1 MAGAKE
7 TPRQK
12 LISLMYL
19 VFITMLALNVSK
31 EVLDGF
37 GQMYEKISDANDR
50 VDESN
55 ENIYENIK
63 VNADEKGGKWIGHLR
78 TASEIKEE
86 SDEFYNRIAEIMNQ
100 ITEKQREKDPELK
113 EYAQMDKGEALDVI
127 FFKEGSSDAEDNYS
141 NFLEMI
147 NNYKMHVIQVF
158 GSQYPEYIEM
168 VEARFFTGDEN
179 GNVQNRDGM
188 DEPWF
193 NANFQGF
200 PLVSSLAKFAMMQ
213 NDIRQTEHDV
223 FATLMGKELK
233 MSSNVNESN
242 YISLLKTEKG
252 AYYQGETF
260 DGSIVLGRK
269 GGAQNPNRVDLKLDG
284 RSLTEKDYDLIAGGI
299 KLKVGAGNPGDH
311 EISGDLIFLNDG
323 VESKI
328 PVNQS
333 FAVISKPNA
342 AVISA
347 DKMNVVYRGV
357 ENPMTISIPGIPDNK
372 VSASAPGLRKARGSK
387 YNMIPG
393 KGREVKISASG
404 SLPDGQRVSTTTTF
418 RIKDIPA
425 PQGTVRKQT
434 GSITIPKSSLE
445 ISSIGAVLEDFDFDI
460 TLKTVSFKFKV
471 PGQPTIS
478 INGDRLDSRAK
489 SALRRAKA
497 GQSVQV
503 FDIKVVNPKNPSYKF
518 KKISPVICQLVN

>member
-37 GQMYEKISDANDR
+37 GQMYEKISDANTR

-55 ENIYENIK
+55 DNIFENIK
-63 VNADEKGGKWIGHLR
+63 VNAEEKGGKWIGHLR
-78 TASEIKEE
+78 TAKEIKEE
-86 SDEFYNRIAEIMNQ
+86 SDAFYDRITEIMTQ

-113 EYAQMDKGEALDVI
+113 EYAQMDKGEALDVL
-127 FFKEGSSDAEDNYS
+127 FFKEGSDQAASE
-141 NFLEMI
+141 FLDMI

-168 VEARFFTGDEN
+168 VEARFDTGDEN
-179 GNVQNRDGM
+179 GNIQNRDGM

-213 NDIRQTEHDV
+213 NDVRQTEHDV

-260 DGSIVLGRK
+260 DGSVVLGRK

-284 RSLTEKDYDLIAGGI
+284 RALTDKDYDLIAGGI
-299 KLKVGAGNPGDH
+299 KLKVGAGSPGDH
-311 EISGDLIFLNDG
+311 EISGNLIFLNDG

-328 PVNQS
+328 PVKQS
-333 FAVISKPNA
+333 FAVISKPNS

-372 VSASAPGLRKARGSK
+372 VRASAPGLKKVRGSK
-387 YNMIPG
+387 YNMVPG
-393 KGREVKISASG
+393 KGREIKISASG
-404 SLPDGQRVSTTTTF
+404 TLPDGKKVSTVTKF

-425 PQGTVRKQT
+425 PQGTVRKQS
-434 GSITIPKSSLE
+434 GSVTIPKSSLE

>member
-37 GQMYEKISDANDR
+37 GQMFEKISDANER

-55 ENIYENIK
+55 NNIFENIK
-63 VNADEKGGKWIGHLR
+63 VNAEEKGGKWVGHLR
-78 TASEIKEE
+78 TATEIKKE
-86 SDEFYNRIAEIMNQ
+86 SDEFYDRISEIVSI

-127 FFKEGSSDAEDNYS
+127 FFKEGGGEAAQEFID
-141 NFLEMI
+141 MI
-147 NNYKMHVIQVF
+147 NTYKMHVIQVF

-179 GNVQNRDGM
+179 YNIKNRDGM
-188 DEPWF
+188 DQPWL
-193 NANFQGF
+193 NSNFQGF

-252 AYYQGETF
+252 AYYQGEKF
-260 DGSIVLGRK
+260 DGSVVLGRK

-284 RSLTEKDYDLIAGGI
+284 RPLQENDYELIAGGI
-299 KLKVGAGNPGDH
+299 KLNVSAGSPGDH
-311 EISGDLIFLNDG
+311 EITGDLIFLNDG

-328 PVNQS
+328 PVKQS
-333 FAVISKPNA
+333 FAVISKPNS

-372 VSASAPGLRKARGSK
+372 VIASAPGLKRRKGSK
-387 YNMIPG
+387 YSLTPG
-393 KGREVKISASG
+393 RGREISIKASGTLPDGKTVSTITKFRIKGLPSPSGVVLGETGSVSVPKSALANQKISA
-404 SLPDGQRVSTTTTF
+404 TF
-418 RIKDIPA
+418 
-425 PQGTVRKQT
+425 
-434 GSITIPKSSLE
+434 
-445 ISSIGAVLEDFDFDI
+445 EDFDFDLPI
-460 TLKTVSFKFKV
+460 RVVGFTLSVQGFPDVIVS
-471 PGQPTIS
+471 
-478 INGDRLDSRAK
+478 GDRFDDKAK
-489 SALRRAKA
+489 RTLRSARSGSK
-497 GQSVQV
+497 VTI
-503 FDIKVVNPKNPSYKF
+503 FDIKVKATKNPNLQLQKCR
-518 KKISPVICQLVN
+518 PVIVQII

>member
-1 MAGAKE
+1 MK
-7 TPRQK
+7 
-12 LISLMYL
+12 
-19 VFITMLALNVSK
+19 
-31 EVLDGF
+31 
-37 GQMYEKISDANDR
+37 KISDANTR

-55 ENIYENIK
+55 DNIFENIK

-78 TASEIKEE
+78 TAKEIKEE
-86 SDEFYNRIAEIMNQ
+86 SDEFYSRINEIMTQ
-100 ITEKQREKDPELK
+100 ITEKQREKDPQLI
-113 EYAQMDKGEALDVI
+113 EYSQMDKGEALDVL
-127 FFKEGSSDAEDNYS
+127 FFKEGSDQAASE
-141 NFLEMI
+141 FLDMI
-147 NNYKMHVIQVF
+147 NDYKMHVIQVF

-168 VEARFFTGDEN
+168 VEARFDIGDEN
-179 GNVQNRDGM
+179 GNIQNRDGL

-193 NANFQGF
+193 NSNFQGF
-200 PLVSSLAKFAMMQ
+200 PLVSSMAKLAMMQ

-233 MSSNVNESN
+233 MSSSVNESN

-260 DGSIVLGRK
+260 DGSVVLGRK

-284 RSLTEKDYDLIAGGI
+284 RMLTDKEYDLIAGGI
-299 KLKVGAGNPGDH
+299 KLKVGAGSPGDH
-311 EISGDLIFLNDG
+311 EISGDLIFLNEG

-328 PVNQS
+328 SVKQS
-333 FAVISKPNA
+333 FAVISKPNS

-372 VSASAPGLRKARGSK
+372 VKASAPGLKKSRGSK

-393 KGREVKISASG
+393 KGREIKISASG
-404 SLPDGQRVSTTTTF
+404 TLPDGKKVSTVTKF

-425 PQGTVRKQT
+425 PQGTVRKQS
-434 GSITIPKSSLE
+434 GSVTIPKSSLE

-478 INGDRLDSRAK
+478 INGNRLDSRAK

>member
-37 GQMYEKISDANDR
+37 GQMYEKISDANER

-55 ENIYENIK
+55 NNIFENIK
-63 VNADEKGGKWIGHLR
+63 VNSEEKGGKWVGHLR
-78 TASEIKEE
+78 TAKEIKEE
-86 SDEFYNRIAEIMNQ
+86 SDEFYDRISEIMNK
-100 ITEKQREKDPELK
+100 ITEKQREKDPDLK

-127 FFKEGSSDAEDNYS
+127 FFKEGSDVAAKE
-141 NFLEMI
+141 FLDMI

-168 VEARFFTGDEN
+168 VEARFNTGDEN
-179 GNVQNRDGM
+179 GNIQNRDGL
-188 DEPWF
+188 DEPWL

-200 PLVSSLAKFAMMQ
+200 PLVSSMAKFSMMQ

-233 MSSNVNESN
+233 MSSTVNESN

-260 DGSIVLGRK
+260 DGSVILGRK
-269 GGAQNPNRVDLKLDG
+269 GGAQDPNSVDLKIDG
-284 RSLTEKDYDLIAGGI
+284 RPLQEKDYDLIAGGI
-299 KLKVGAGNPGDH
+299 KLKISAGNPGDH
-311 EISGDLIFLNDG
+311 EIKGDLIFLNEG

-333 FAVISKPNA
+333 FAVISKPNS

-372 VSASAPGLRKARGSK
+372 VSASAPGLKKSRGSK
-387 YNMIPG
+387 YMMTPG
-393 KGREVKISASG
+393 KGREIKIIARG
-404 SLPDGQRVSTTTTF
+404 TLPDGTPISTPTTF

-425 PQGTVRKQT
+425 PQGTVRKQS
-434 GSITIPKSSLE
+434 GSVTIPKSSLE
-445 ISSIGAVLEDFDFDI
+445 ISSVGAVLEDFDFDI

-478 INGDRLDSRAK
+478 INGSRLDGRAK

-497 GQSVQV
+497 GQSVQI

>member
-37 GQMYEKISDANDR
+37 GQMFEKISDANTR

-55 ENIYENIK
+55 DNIFENIK
-63 VNADEKGGKWIGHLR
+63 VNAEEKGGKWIGHLR
-78 TASEIKEE
+78 TAKEIKDE
-86 SDEFYNRIAEIMNQ
+86 SDEFYSRINEIMTQ
-100 ITEKQREKDPELK
+100 ITEKQREKDPQLI
-113 EYAQMDKGEALDVI
+113 EYSQMDKGEALDVL
-127 FFKEGSSDAEDNYS
+127 FFKEGSDQAASE
-141 NFLEMI
+141 FLDMI
-147 NNYKMHVIQVF
+147 NDYKMHVIQVF

-168 VEARFFTGDEN
+168 VEARFDIGDEN
-179 GNVQNRDGM
+179 GNIQNRDGL

-193 NANFQGF
+193 NSNFQGF
-200 PLVSSLAKFAMMQ
+200 PLVSSLAKLAMMQ

-233 MSSNVNESN
+233 MSSSVNESN

-260 DGSIVLGRK
+260 DGSVVLGRK
-269 GGAQNPNRVDLKLDG
+269 GGAQNPNRVNLKLDG
-284 RSLTEKDYDLIAGGI
+284 RTLTDKDYDLIAGGI
-299 KLKVGAGNPGDH
+299 KLKVGAGSPGDH
-311 EISGDLIFLNDG
+311 EISGDLIFLNEG

-328 PVNQS
+328 SVKQS
-333 FAVISKPNA
+333 FAVISKPNS

-372 VSASAPGLRKARGSK
+372 VKASAPGLKKSRGSK

-393 KGREVKISASG
+393 KGREIKISASG
-404 SLPDGQRVSTTTTF
+404 TLPDGKKVSTVTKF

-425 PQGTVRKQT
+425 PQGTVRKQS
-434 GSITIPKSSLE
+434 GSVTIPKSSLE

-478 INGDRLDSRAK
+478 INGNRLDSRAK

>member
-37 GQMYEKISDANDR
+37 GQMYEKISDANTR

-55 ENIYENIK
+55 DAIFENIQI
-63 VNADEKGGKWIGHLR
+63 NAKEKEGKWIGHLR
-78 TASEIKEE
+78 TAKQIKEE
-86 SDEFYNRIAEIMNQ
+86 SDTFYERISEIMNE

-127 FFKEGSSDAEDNYS
+127 FFKEGSDQAAEEFID
-141 NFLEMI
+141 MI
-147 NNYKMHVIQVF
+147 NEYKMHVIQVF

-179 GNVQNRDGM
+179 GNIQNRDGM

-193 NANFQGF
+193 DSSFKGF

-260 DGSIVLGRK
+260 DGSVVLGRK

-284 RSLTEKDYDLIAGGI
+284 KALTDKDYDLIAGGI
-299 KLKVGAGNPGDH
+299 KLKVSAGSPGDH
-311 EISGDLIFLNDG
+311 EISGNLVFLNDG
-323 VESKI
+323 IESKI
-328 PVNQS
+328 AVNQS
-333 FAVISKPNA
+333 FAVISKPNS

-372 VSASAPGLRKARGSK
+372 VSASAPGLKKLRGSK
-387 YNMIPG
+387 YNMTPG
-393 KGREVKISASG
+393 KGREIKISASG
-404 SLPDGQRVSTTTTF
+404 TLPDGQRVSTTTKF

-425 PQGTVRKQT
+425 PQGTVRKQS
-434 GSITIPKSSLE
+434 GSVTIPKSSLE
-445 ISSIGAVLEDFDFDI
+445 ISSIGAELEDFDFDI

-471 PGQPTIS
+471 PGQPTIN
-478 INGDRLDSRAK
+478 INGNKLDSRAK

-497 GQSVQV
+497 GQSIQI

>member
-37 GQMYEKISDANDR
+37 GQMYEKISDANTR

-55 ENIYENIK
+55 DAIFENIQI
-63 VNADEKGGKWIGHLR
+63 NAKEKEGKWIGHLR
-78 TASEIKEE
+78 TAKQIKEE
-86 SDEFYNRIAEIMNQ
+86 SDTFYNRISEIMNE

-127 FFKEGSSDAEDNYS
+127 FFKEGSDQAAEEFID
-141 NFLEMI
+141 MI
-147 NNYKMHVIQVF
+147 NEYKMHVIQVF

-179 GNVQNRDGM
+179 GNIQNRDGM

-193 NANFQGF
+193 DSSFKGF
-200 PLVSSLAKFAMMQ
+200 PIVSSLAKFAMMQ

-260 DGSIVLGRK
+260 DGSVVLGRK

-284 RSLTEKDYDLIAGGI
+284 RALTDKDYDLIAGGI
-299 KLKVGAGNPGDH
+299 KLKVSAGSPGDH
-311 EISGDLIFLNDG
+311 QISGNLVFLNDG
-323 VESKI
+323 VESNI

-333 FAVISKPNA
+333 FAVISKPNS

-372 VSASAPGLRKARGSK
+372 VSASAPGLKKLRGSK
-387 YNMIPG
+387 YNMTPG
-393 KGREVKISASG
+393 KGREIKISASG
-404 SLPDGQRVSTTTTF
+404 TLPDGQRVSTTTKF

-425 PQGTVRKQT
+425 PQGTVRRQS
-434 GSITIPKSSLE
+434 GSVTIPKSSLE
-445 ISSIGAVLEDFDFDI
+445 ISSIGAQLEDFDFDI

-471 PGQPTIS
+471 PGQPTIN
-478 INGDRLDSRAK
+478 INGNKLDSRAK

-497 GQSVQV
+497 GQSIQI

>member
-37 GQMYEKISDANDR
+37 GQMYEKISDANSR

-55 ENIYENIK
+55 DAIFENIEI
-63 VNADEKGGKWIGHLR
+63 NAKEKGGKWVGHLR
-78 TASEIKEE
+78 TAKQIKEE
-86 SDEFYNRIAEIMNQ
+86 SDAFYSRITEIMTQ

-127 FFKEGSSDAEDNYS
+127 FFKEGSDKEAAEFID
-141 NFLEMI
+141 MI
-147 NNYKMHVIQVF
+147 NEYKMHVIQVF

-179 GNVQNRDGM
+179 GNIQNRDGI
-188 DEPWF
+188 DEKWL

-233 MSSNVNESN
+233 MSSSVNESN

-269 GGAQNPNRVDLKLDG
+269 GGAQNPNSVDLKIDG
-284 RSLTEKDYDLIAGGI
+284 RPLQEKDYDLIAGGI
-299 KLKVGAGNPGDH
+299 KLKVSAGSPGDH
-311 EISGDLIFLNDG
+311 EIKGNLIFLNEG

-333 FAVISKPNA
+333 FAVISKPNS

-372 VSASAPGLRKARGSK
+372 VSASAPGLKKLRGSK

-393 KGREVKISASG
+393 KGREIKISASG
-404 SLPDGQRVSTTTTF
+404 TLPDGKRVSTTTEF

-434 GSITIPKSSLE
+434 GSVTIPKSSLE

-478 INGDRLDSRAK
+478 INGNKLDSRAK

>member
-37 GQMYEKISDANDR
+37 GQMYEKISDANTR

-55 ENIYENIK
+55 DNIFENIK
-63 VNADEKGGKWIGHLR
+63 VNAEEKGGKWIGHLR
-78 TASEIKEE
+78 TAKEIKEE
-86 SDEFYNRIAEIMNQ
+86 SDEFYSRINEIMTQ
-100 ITEKQREKDPELK
+100 ITEKQREKDPELR
-113 EYAQMDKGEALDVI
+113 EYSQMDKGEALDVL
-127 FFKEGSSDAEDNYS
+127 FFKEGSDQAASE
-141 NFLEMI
+141 FLDMI

-168 VEARFFTGDEN
+168 VEARFDIGDEN
-179 GNVQNRDGM
+179 GNIQNRDGL

-193 NANFQGF
+193 NSNFQGF
-200 PLVSSLAKFAMMQ
+200 PLVSSMAKLAMMQ

-233 MSSNVNESN
+233 MSSSVNESN

-260 DGSIVLGRK
+260 DGSVVLGRK
-269 GGAQNPNRVDLKLDG
+269 GGAQNPNRVELKLDG
-284 RSLTEKDYDLIAGGI
+284 RTLTDKDYDLIAGGV
-299 KLKVGAGNPGDH
+299 KLKVGAGSPGDH
-311 EISGDLIFLNDG
+311 EISGDLIFLNEG

-328 PVNQS
+328 SVKQS
-333 FAVISKPNA
+333 FAVISKPNS

-372 VSASAPGLRKARGSK
+372 VKASAPGLKKSRGSK

-393 KGREVKISASG
+393 KGREIKISASG
-404 SLPDGQRVSTTTTF
+404 TLPDGKKVSTVTKF

-425 PQGTVRKQT
+425 PQGTVRKQS
-434 GSITIPKSSLE
+434 GSVTIPKSSLE

-478 INGDRLDSRAK
+478 INGNRLDSRAK

>member
-37 GQMYEKISDANDR
+37 GQMYEKISDANTR

-55 ENIYENIK
+55 DNIFENIK
-63 VNADEKGGKWIGHLR
+63 VNAEEKGGKWIGHLR
-78 TASEIKEE
+78 TAKEIKEE
-86 SDEFYNRIAEIMNQ
+86 SDAFYDRITEIMTQ

-127 FFKEGSSDAEDNYS
+127 FFKEGSDQAASE
-141 NFLEMI
+141 FLDMI

-168 VEARFFTGDEN
+168 VEARFDTGDEN
-179 GNVQNRDGM
+179 GNIQNRDGM
-188 DEPWF
+188 DQPWF

-213 NDIRQTEHDV
+213 NDVRQTEHDV

-260 DGSIVLGRK
+260 DGSVVLGRK

-284 RSLTEKDYDLIAGGI
+284 RALTDKDYDLIAGGI
-299 KLKVGAGNPGDH
+299 KLKVGAGSPGDH
-311 EISGDLIFLNDG
+311 EISGNLIFLNDG

-328 PVNQS
+328 PVKQS
-333 FAVISKPNA
+333 FAVISKPNS

-372 VSASAPGLRKARGSK
+372 VRASAPGLKKVRGSK
-387 YNMIPG
+387 YNMVPG
-393 KGREVKISASG
+393 KGREIKISASG
-404 SLPDGQRVSTTTTF
+404 TLPDGKKVSTVTKF

-425 PQGTVRKQT
+425 PQGTVRKQS
-434 GSITIPKSSLE
+434 GSVTIPKSSLE

>member
-37 GQMYEKISDANDR
+37 GQMYEKISDANTR

-55 ENIYENIK
+55 DAIFENIQI
-63 VNADEKGGKWIGHLR
+63 NAKEKEGKWIGHLR
-78 TASEIKEE
+78 TAKQIKEE
-86 SDEFYNRIAEIMNQ
+86 SDTFYERISEIMNE

-113 EYAQMDKGEALDVI
+113 EYAQMDKGETLDVI
-127 FFKEGSSDAEDNYS
+127 FFKEGSGQAAEEFID
-141 NFLEMI
+141 MI
-147 NNYKMHVIQVF
+147 NEYKMHVIQVF

-179 GNVQNRDGM
+179 GNIQNRDGM

-193 NANFQGF
+193 DSSFKGF

-260 DGSIVLGRK
+260 DGSVVLGRK

-284 RSLTEKDYDLIAGGI
+284 RALTDKDYDLIAGGI
-299 KLKVGAGNPGDH
+299 KLKVSAGSPGDH
-311 EISGDLIFLNDG
+311 QISGNLVFLNDG
-323 VESKI
+323 VESNI

-333 FAVISKPNA
+333 FAVISKPNS

-372 VSASAPGLRKARGSK
+372 VSASAPGLKKLRGSK
-387 YNMIPG
+387 YNMTPG
-393 KGREVKISASG
+393 KGREIKISASG
-404 SLPDGQRVSTTTTF
+404 TLPDGQRVSTTTKF

-425 PQGTVRKQT
+425 PQGTVRKQS
-434 GSITIPKSSLE
+434 GSVTIPKSSLE
-445 ISSIGAVLEDFDFDI
+445 ISSIGAELEDFDFDI

-471 PGQPTIS
+471 PGQPTINV
-478 INGDRLDSRAK
+478 NGNKLDSRAK

-497 GQSVQV
+497 GQSVQI
-503 FDIKVVNPKNPSYKF
+503 FDIKVINPKNKSYKF

>member
-37 GQMYEKISDANDR
+37 GQMYEKISDANTR

-55 ENIYENIK
+55 NSIFENIEINSK
-63 VNADEKGGKWIGHLR
+63 EKGGKWVGHLR
-78 TASEIKEE
+78 TANQIKKE
-86 SDEFYNRIAEIMNQ
+86 SDEFYQRISEIMTQ
-100 ITEKQREKDPELK
+100 ITEKQREKDPDLK
-113 EYAQMDKGEALDVI
+113 EYSQMDKGEALDVI
-127 FFKEGSSDAEDNYS
+127 FFKEGSDQTAQE
-141 NFLEMI
+141 FLDMI
-147 NNYKMHVIQVF
+147 NEYKMHVIQVF

-193 NANFQGF
+193 NGNFQGF

-233 MSSNVNESN
+233 MSSSVNESN
-242 YISLLKTEKG
+242 YITLLKTEKG

-269 GGAQNPNRVDLKLDG
+269 GGAQNPNNVDLKIDG
-284 RSLTEKDYDLIAGGI
+284 RVLSEKDYDLIAGGI
-299 KLKVGAGNPGDH
+299 KLKISAGSPGDH
-311 EISGDLIFLNDG
+311 EIEGNLIFLNDG

-333 FAVISKPNA
+333 FAVISKPNS

-357 ENPMTISIPGIPDNK
+357 EN
-372 VSASAPGLRKARGSK
+372 L
-387 YNMIPG
+387 
-393 KGREVKISASG
+393 
-404 SLPDGQRVSTTTTF
+404 SL
-418 RIKDIPA
+418 IHI
-425 PQGTVRKQT
+425 
-434 GSITIPKSSLE
+434 
-445 ISSIGAVLEDFDFDI
+445 
-460 TLKTVSFKFKV
+460 
-471 PGQPTIS
+471 
-478 INGDRLDSRAK
+478 
-489 SALRRAKA
+489 
-497 GQSVQV
+497 
-503 FDIKVVNPKNPSYKF
+503 
-518 KKISPVICQLVN
+518 

>member
-37 GQMYEKISDANDR
+37 GQMYVKISDANQR

-55 ENIYENIK
+55 NNIYENIK
-63 VNADEKGGKWIGHLR
+63 TNAEDKGGKWVGHLR
-78 TASEIKEE
+78 TAEEIKEE
-86 SDEFYNRIAEIMNQ
+86 SDEFYIKIGEIISQ

-113 EYAQMDKGEALDVI
+113 EYAQMDKGEQLDMM
-127 FFKEGSSDAEDNYS
+127 FFKEGSNDAASD
-141 NFLEMI
+141 FLDMI

-179 GNVQNRDGM
+179 GNIQNRDGL

-200 PLVSSLAKFAMMQ
+200 PLVSSLAKFSMMQ

-233 MSSNVNESN
+233 MSSNVNETN

-269 GGAQNPNRVDLKLDG
+269 GGAQNPNRVELSLDG
-284 RSLTEKDYDLIAGGI
+284 RPLSEDDYDLIAGGI
-299 KLKVGAGNPGDH
+299 KLKVGAGSPGDH
-311 EISGDLIFLNDG
+311 EITGDLVFLNDG
-323 VESKI
+323 AESKI

-333 FAVISKPNA
+333 FAVISKPNS

-372 VSASAPGLRKARGSK
+372 VAASAPGLRKLRGSR

-404 SLPDGQRVSTTTTF
+404 SLPDGKKVSTVTNF

-425 PQGTVRKQT
+425 PQGTVRKQS
-434 GSITIPKSSLE
+434 GSFTLPKSSLD
-445 ISSIGAVLEDFDFDI
+445 ISTIGAVLEDFDFDI

-478 INGDRLDSRAK
+478 VNGNRLDSRAK

-518 KKISPVICQLVN
+518 KRISPVICQLVN

>member
-37 GQMYEKISDANDR
+37 GQMFEKISDANER

-55 ENIYENIK
+55 NNIFENIK
-63 VNADEKGGKWIGHLR
+63 VNAEEKGGKWVGHLR
-78 TASEIKEE
+78 TATEIKKE
-86 SDEFYNRIAEIMNQ
+86 SDEFYDRISEIMSI

-127 FFKEGSSDAEDNYS
+127 FFKEGGGEAAQEFID
-141 NFLEMI
+141 MI
-147 NNYKMHVIQVF
+147 NTYKMHVIQVF

-179 GNVQNRDGM
+179 GNIKNRDGM
-188 DEPWF
+188 DQPWL
-193 NANFQGF
+193 NSNFQGF
-200 PLVSSLAKFAMMQ
+200 PLVSSLAKFSMMQ

-252 AYYQGETF
+252 AYYQGEKF
-260 DGSIVLGRK
+260 DGSVVLGRK

-284 RSLTEKDYDLIAGGI
+284 RPLKENDYELIAGGI
-299 KLKVGAGNPGDH
+299 KLNVSAGSPGDH
-311 EISGDLIFLNDG
+311 EITGDLIFLNDG

-333 FAVISKPNA
+333 FAVISKPNS

-372 VSASAPGLRKARGSK
+372 VRASAPGLKRRKGSK
-387 YNMIPG
+387 YSLTPG
-393 KGREVKISASG
+393 RGREISIKASG
-404 SLPDGQRVSTTTTF
+404 SLPDGKTVSTITKF
-418 RIKDIPA
+418 RIKGLPS
-425 PQGTVRKQT
+425 PSGVVLGET
-434 GSITIPKSSLE
+434 GSVSVPKSALANQK
-445 ISSIGAVLEDFDFDI
+445 ISATFEDFDFDLPI
-460 TLKTVSFKFKV
+460 RVVGFTLSVQGFPDVIVS
-471 PGQPTIS
+471 
-478 INGDRLDSRAK
+478 GDRFDDKAK
-489 SALRRAKA
+489 RTLRSARSGSK
-497 GQSVQV
+497 VTI
-503 FDIKVVNPKNPSYKF
+503 FDIKVKATKNPNLQLQKCR
-518 KKISPVICQLVN
+518 PVIVQII

>member
-37 GQMYEKISDANDR
+37 GQMFEKISDANER

-55 ENIYENIK
+55 NNIFENIK
-63 VNADEKGGKWIGHLR
+63 VNAEEKGGKWVGHLR
-78 TASEIKEE
+78 TASEIKKE
-86 SDEFYNRIAEIMNQ
+86 SDEFYDRISEIMSI

-127 FFKEGSSDAEDNYS
+127 FFKEGGGEAAQEFID
-141 NFLEMI
+141 MI
-147 NNYKMHVIQVF
+147 NTYKMHVIQVF

-179 GNVQNRDGM
+179 GNIQNRDGM
-188 DEPWF
+188 DQPWL
-193 NANFQGF
+193 NSNFQGF
-200 PLVSSLAKFAMMQ
+200 PLVSSLAKFSMMQ

-252 AYYQGETF
+252 AYYQGEKF
-260 DGSIVLGRK
+260 DGSVVLGRK

-284 RSLTEKDYDLIAGGI
+284 RPLQENDYELIAGGI
-299 KLKVGAGNPGDH
+299 KLNVSAGSPGDH
-311 EISGDLIFLNDG
+311 EITGDLIFLNDG

-333 FAVISKPNA
+333 FAVISKPNS

-372 VSASAPGLRKARGSK
+372 VRATAPGLKRRKGSK
-387 YNMIPG
+387 YSLTPG
-393 KGREVKISASG
+393 RGREISIKASG
-404 SLPDGQRVSTTTTF
+404 SLPDGKTVSTITKF
-418 RIKDIPA
+418 RIKGLPS
-425 PQGTVRKQT
+425 PSGVVLGET
-434 GSITIPKSSLE
+434 GSVSVPKSALANQK
-445 ISSIGAVLEDFDFDI
+445 ISATFEDFDFDLPI
-460 TLKTVSFKFKV
+460 RVVGFTLSVQGFPDVIVS
-471 PGQPTIS
+471 
-478 INGDRLDSRAK
+478 GDRFDDKAK
-489 SALRRAKA
+489 RTLRSARSGSK
-497 GQSVQV
+497 VTI
-503 FDIKVVNPKNPSYKF
+503 FDIKVKATKNPNLQLQKCR
-518 KKISPVICQLVN
+518 PVIVQII

>member
-37 GQMYEKISDANDR
+37 GQMYVKISDANSR
-50 VDESN
+50 VADSN
-55 ENIYENIK
+55 DNLYENIE
-63 VNADEKGGKWIGHLR
+63 VNAAEKGGKWIGHDR
-78 TASEIKEE
+78 TAKEIKKVSDDFFNRISEII
-86 SDEFYNRIAEIMNQ
+86 NT
-100 ITEKQREKDPELK
+100 ITEAQREKDPELK
-113 EYAQMDKGEALDVI
+113 EYAQMDKGETLDVI
-127 FFKEGSSDAEDNYS
+127 FFKEGSDQAKTE
-141 NFLEMI
+141 FLDMI
-147 NNYKMHVIQVF
+147 KNYKMRVIQVF

-179 GNVQNRDGM
+179 DMIKNRDGQ

-193 NANFQGF
+193 NANYEGF
-200 PLVSSLAKFAMMQ
+200 PLVSSLAKFTMMQ

-223 FATLMGKELK
+223 LTTLMGKELK
-233 MSSNVNESN
+233 MSSTVNESN

-284 RSLTEKDYDLIAGGI
+284 RPLSENDYDLIAGGI

-311 EISGDLIFLNDG
+311 QIEGSLVFLNEG

-357 ENPMTISIPGIPDNK
+357 ENPMTISIPGIPNNK
-372 VSASAPGLRKARGSK
+372 VNASAPGLKKSRGST
-387 YNMIPG
+387 YIMVPG
-393 KGREVKISASG
+393 QGREVSISATG
-404 SLPDGQRVSTTTTF
+404 SLPDGQRVSTTTKF

-434 GSITIPKSSLE
+434 GSINIPKSSLE
-445 ISSIGAVLEDFDFDI
+445 IASVGAVLEDFDFDI

-478 INGDRLDSRAK
+478 INGDKLDGRAK

-497 GQSVQV
+497 GQSVQI

-518 KKISPVICQLVN
+518 KKISPVICELVN

>member
-37 GQMYEKISDANDR
+37 GQMYEKISDANTR

-55 ENIYENIK
+55 DNIFENIK
-63 VNADEKGGKWIGHLR
+63 VNAEEKGGKWIGHLR
-78 TASEIKEE
+78 TAKEIKEE
-86 SDEFYNRIAEIMNQ
+86 SDEFYSRINEIMTQ
-100 ITEKQREKDPELK
+100 ITEKQREKDPELR
-113 EYAQMDKGEALDVI
+113 EYSQMDKGEALDVL
-127 FFKEGSSDAEDNYS
+127 FFKEGSDQAASE
-141 NFLEMI
+141 FLDMI

-168 VEARFFTGDEN
+168 VEARFDIGDEN
-179 GNVQNRDGM
+179 GNIQNRDGL

-193 NANFQGF
+193 NSNFQGF
-200 PLVSSLAKFAMMQ
+200 PLVSSLAKLAMMQ

-233 MSSNVNESN
+233 MSSSVNESN

-260 DGSIVLGRK
+260 DGSVVLGRK

-284 RSLTEKDYDLIAGGI
+284 RTLTDKDYDLIAGGV
-299 KLKVGAGNPGDH
+299 KLKVDAGSPGDH
-311 EISGDLIFLNDG
+311 EISGDLIFLNEG

-328 PVNQS
+328 SVKQS
-333 FAVISKPNA
+333 FAVISKPNS

-372 VSASAPGLRKARGSK
+372 VKASAPGLKKSRGSK

-393 KGREVKISASG
+393 KGREIKISASG
-404 SLPDGQRVSTTTTF
+404 TLPDGKKVSTVTKF

-425 PQGTVRKQT
+425 PQGTVRKQS
-434 GSITIPKSSLE
+434 GSVTIPKSSLE

-478 INGDRLDSRAK
+478 INGNRLDSRAK

>member
-37 GQMYEKISDANDR
+37 GQMYVKITDANSR
-50 VDESN
+50 VADSN
-55 ENIYENIK
+55 NNLYENIA
-63 VNADEKGGKWIGHLR
+63 VNAVEKGGKWIGHDR
-78 TASEIKEE
+78 TAKEIKRV
-86 SDEFYNRIAEIMNQ
+86 SDEFYTRISEIIET
-100 ITEKQREKDPELK
+100 ITEKQREKDPDLK
-113 EYAQMDKGEALDVI
+113 EYAQMDKGESLDVI
-127 FFKEGSSDAEDNYS
+127 FFKEGSDETATE
-141 NFLEMI
+141 FLDI
-147 NNYKMHVIQVF
+147 IKNYKMRVIQVF

-179 GNVQNRDGM
+179 DNIINRDGQE
-188 DEPWF
+188 EPWF
-193 NANFQGF
+193 NSNYQGF
-200 PLVSSLAKFAMMQ
+200 PLVSSLAKFSMMQ

-223 FATLMGKELK
+223 LITLMGKELK
-233 MSSNVNESN
+233 MSSTVNESN

-269 GGAQNPNRVDLKLDG
+269 GGAQNPNRVDLTIDG
-284 RSLTEKDYDLIAGGI
+284 RPLTENDYELIAGGI
-299 KLKVGAGNPGDH
+299 QLKVGAGNPGDH
-311 EISGDLIFLNDG
+311 EIKGSLVFLNEG

-333 FAVISKPNA
+333 FAVIAKPNS

-372 VSASAPGLRKARGSK
+372 VSASAPGLVKVRGSK

-393 KGREVKISASG
+393 QGREINISASG

-425 PQGTVRKQT
+425 PQGTVRKQS
-434 GSITIPKSSLE
+434 GSISIPKASLE
-445 ISSIGAVLEDFDFDI
+445 ISSIGAILEDFDFDI
-460 TLKTVSFKFKV
+460 TLQTVSFKFKV

-478 INGDRLDSRAK
+478 INGDKLDARAK
-489 SALRRAKA
+489 SALRRAKT
-497 GQSVQV
+497 GQSVQI

-518 KKISPVICQLVN
+518 KKISPVICELVN

>member
-37 GQMYEKISDANDR
+37 GQMFEKISDANER

-55 ENIYENIK
+55 NNIFENIK
-63 VNADEKGGKWIGHLR
+63 VNAEEKGGKWVGHLR
-78 TASEIKEE
+78 TATEIKKE
-86 SDEFYNRIAEIMNQ
+86 SDEFYDRISEIMSI

-127 FFKEGSSDAEDNYS
+127 FFKEGGGEAAQEFID
-141 NFLEMI
+141 MI
-147 NNYKMHVIQVF
+147 NTYKMHVIQVF

-179 GNVQNRDGM
+179 GNIKNRDGM
-188 DEPWF
+188 DQPWL
-193 NANFQGF
+193 NSNFQGF
-200 PLVSSLAKFAMMQ
+200 PLVSSLAKFSMMQ

-252 AYYQGETF
+252 AYYQGEKF

-284 RSLTEKDYDLIAGGI
+284 RPLQENDYELIAGGI
-299 KLKVGAGNPGDH
+299 KLNVSAGSPGDH
-311 EISGDLIFLNDG
+311 EITGDLIFLNDG

-333 FAVISKPNA
+333 FAVISKPNS

-372 VSASAPGLRKARGSK
+372 VRASAPGLKRRKGSK
-387 YNMIPG
+387 YSLTPG
-393 KGREVKISASG
+393 RGREISIKASG
-404 SLPDGQRVSTTTTF
+404 SLPDGKTVSTITKF
-418 RIKDIPA
+418 RIKGLPS
-425 PQGTVRKQT
+425 PSGVVLGET
-434 GSITIPKSSLE
+434 GSVSVPKSALANQK
-445 ISSIGAVLEDFDFDI
+445 ISATFEDFDFDLPI
-460 TLKTVSFKFKV
+460 RVVGFTLSVQGFPDVIVS
-471 PGQPTIS
+471 
-478 INGDRLDSRAK
+478 GDRFDDKAK
-489 SALRRAKA
+489 RTLRSARSGSK
-497 GQSVQV
+497 VTI
-503 FDIKVVNPKNPSYKF
+503 FDIKVKATKNPNLQLQKCR
-518 KKISPVICQLVN
+518 PVIVQII

>member
-37 GQMYEKISDANDR
+37 GQMYEKISDANSR

-55 ENIYENIK
+55 DAIFENIQI
-63 VNADEKGGKWIGHLR
+63 NAKEKGGKWVGHLR
-78 TASEIKEE
+78 TAKQIKEE
-86 SDEFYNRIAEIMNQ
+86 SDEFYSRISEIMTQ
-100 ITEKQREKDPELK
+100 ITEKQREKDPDLK

-127 FFKEGSSDAEDNYS
+127 FFKEGSDSNAEEFID
-141 NFLEMI
+141 MI
-147 NNYKMHVIQVF
+147 NEYKMHVIQVF

-179 GNVQNRDGM
+179 GNIQNRDGV
-188 DEPWF
+188 DEKWL

-233 MSSNVNESN
+233 MSSSVNESN

-269 GGAQNPNRVDLKLDG
+269 GGAQNPNTVDLKIDG
-284 RSLTEKDYDLIAGGI
+284 RPLQEKDYDLIAGGI
-299 KLKVGAGNPGDH
+299 KLKVSAGTPGDH
-311 EISGDLIFLNDG
+311 EITGNLIFLNEG

-328 PVNQS
+328 PVDQS
-333 FAVISKPNA
+333 YAVISKPNS

-372 VSASAPGLRKARGSK
+372 VSASAPGLRKFRGSK
-387 YNMIPG
+387 YNMTPG
-393 KGREVKISASG
+393 KGREIKISASG
-404 SLPDGQRVSTTTTF
+404 TLPDGQRVSTTTTF

-434 GSITIPKSSLE
+434 GSITIPKTSLE
-445 ISSIGAVLEDFDFDI
+445 ISSVGAVLEDFDFDI
-460 TLKTVSFKFKV
+460 TLKTISFKFKV

-478 INGDRLDSRAK
+478 INGNKLDSRAK

-497 GQSVQV
+497 GQSVQI